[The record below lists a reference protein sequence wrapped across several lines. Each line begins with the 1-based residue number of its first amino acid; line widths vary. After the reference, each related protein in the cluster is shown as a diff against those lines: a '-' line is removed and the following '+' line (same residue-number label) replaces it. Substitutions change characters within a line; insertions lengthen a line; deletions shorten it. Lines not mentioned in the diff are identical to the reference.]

1 VLPGP
6 LQVGDL
12 LAGRYLL
19 LDRVAAEGPA
29 SLWRAQDEVL
39 ARVVALRAM
48 PVGAHDREHVRGFL
62 QAAARA
68 GQVTHPGLVRVYDA
82 GQTAAPRRGPQ
93 LAYLIR
99 EWVEG
104 EPLDEHLGRV
114 GELAGPDAADV
125 LRQVADALTAAH
137 AAGLGHGR
145 VHPGHVLVAAT
156 GRVRVAD
163 AAVAA
168 AVHGDPPP
176 EPLDAA
182 GVVIDTRDAGAV
194 LYALLTGHWPTG
206 STPQPAGTLP
216 PAPRAHG
223 RALGPHQVR
232 AGVSRQ
238 LDHVVM
244 RALDPTQVPTLPD
257 LRTPAALADEADRS
271 VEAARRERQ
280 AAQVPREP
288 GWARRHAGWL
298 AAGGVVA
305 LFAAVGWFTGL
316 AVGELPRNPDAV
328 DALASPAPEVS
339 GTAAAQRIDLRR
351 VPIRDFDPLG
361 DKQENPDQ
369 VRNAVDLDPTT
380 AWVTQRYRTSRFSG
394 LKEGVGLLL
403 DLRTARTLTRVQVAF
418 TAPGA
423 HVQLRVAPAGA
434 TEPPDTV
441 DETRVVSED
450 DDGRQLA
457 TLTPGR
463 PTRARYVL
471 VWITQLPKADDGY
484 RVGIAEI
491 AAT

>member
-19 LDRVAAEGPA
+19 LDRVAGDGPA
-29 SLWRAQDEVL
+29 TLWRAQDEVL
-39 ARVVALRAM
+39 ARDVAVRAM
-48 PVGAHDREHVRGFL
+48 PVGQHDKRHVRAFL
-62 QAAARA
+62 HAAARA
-68 GQVTHPGLVRVYDA
+68 GQITHPGLVRVYDA
-82 GQTAAPRRGPQ
+82 ALGTPPRKGPQ

-99 EWVEG
+99 EWVQG

-114 GELAGPDAADV
+114 GELAGPDAADL

-145 VHPGHVLVAAT
+145 LHPGNVLVTAT

-168 AVHGDPPP
+168 AVHGDPLE
-176 EPLDAA
+176 EPLEPSAVAA
-182 GVVIDTRDAGAV
+182 DTRDAAAV

-206 STPQPAGTLP
+206 STPQPGGSLL
-216 PAPRAHG
+216 PAPVAHG
-223 RALGPHQVR
+223 RALAPHQVR

-244 RALDPTQVPTLPD
+244 RALDPSQIPALPA

-271 VEAARRERQ
+271 VEVARRERQ
-280 AAQVPREP
+280 AAQAPREP
-288 GWARRHAGWL
+288 SWARRHVGWL

-305 LFAAVGWFTGL
+305 LFAAAGWFTGL

-328 DALASPAPEVS
+328 DALASPAPESS
-339 GTAAAQRIDLRR
+339 GGVTAPRIDLRR

-380 AWVTQRYRTSRFSG
+380 AWVTQRYRNAKFSG
-394 LKEGVGLLL
+394 LKPGVGLLL
-403 DLRTARTLTRVQVAF
+403 DLRAARALSRVQVAF

-423 HVQLRVAPAGA
+423 HVQLRVASTA
-434 TEPPDTV
+434 PDTL
-441 DETRVVSED
+441 DETRLVAED

-457 TLTPGR
+457 SLTPAPG
-463 PTRARYVL
+463 TRARYLL
-471 VWITQLPKADDGY
+471 VWITLLPKADDGY